1 MGTAKQLI
9 PTFVDAQPI
18 VWNRDF
24 VQNMRHIRGYPNWWR
39 IRDDQSF
46 IDGPPSE
53 GEQYTKELFIW
64 RAEIVKDAS
73 DENTDTLELYN
84 LAEFL
89 TVTEEVVNGETI
101 YSYKYR
107 DTLPALRYTHTDVID
122 SVSLEFDQS
131 GRRMVAFESMGDVFL
146 IWYDS
151 QVGDT
156 VVTNWG
162 AGYNPQIVTDT
173 YRRTGGSSDSE
184 RLLFYVDNTTKQIVY
199 RKQLDRFGVVYTLP
213 AAPQDIVELLKVSK
227 NLYGGLT
234 VLYCYDDGAGGLLTG
249 SFTARDFVDGIHI
262 GTDGFVKETYSL
274 FQEKDGTIETFNIKQ
289 AKLFIEALEL
299 ISPVSGNGLITDFIL
314 ESKTVHLNTQTSEDS
329 IIFVIDGTIG
339 TFAIV
344 DESDPVIL
352 LSDQQNSN
360 TFIANTDGDI
370 QSFVLK
376 NSIIQI
382 PQQTE
387 LAIELL
393 ISAGTV
399 NTFTLG

>member
-53 GEQYTKELFIW
+53 GEQYTRELFIW

-89 TVTEEVVNGETI
+89 TVTEEVVDGETI

-107 DTLPALRYTHTDVID
+107 DTLPALSYTHTDVID
-122 SVSLEFDQS
+122 SVSLEFDQL

-146 IWYDS
+146 LWYDS
-151 QVGDT
+151 QAGGT

-162 AGYNPQIVTDT
+162 AGYNPFIVTDT
-173 YRRTGGSSDSE
+173 YRRTGGSGDSE

-199 RKQLDRFGVVYTLP
+199 RRQLDRFTIEYTLP
-213 AAPQDIVELLKVSK
+213 DAPQDVVELIKVSK
-227 NLYGGLT
+227 NIYGGLT

-249 SFTARDFVDGIHI
+249 SFTATAGEDVMHI
-262 GTDGFVKETYSL
+262 GTDDTLVSHATL
-274 FQEKDGTIETFNIKQ
+274 
-289 AKLFIEALEL
+289 
-299 ISPVSGNGLITDFIL
+299 SPLSG
-314 ESKTVHLNTQTSEDS
+314 S
-329 IIFVIDGTIG
+329 
-339 TFAIV
+339 
-344 DESDPVIL
+344 L
-352 LSDQQNSN
+352 LSFKLGVALVLYQATEATSLIPFSGSLVGFELRSSNNFLEPMSETLLVSTEGNILNFELKSSTVSLLDQNSTATLAVGTGSILN
-360 TFIANTDGDI
+360 FTLVVTKIA
-370 QSFVLK
+370 
-376 NSIIQI
+376 
-382 PQQTE
+382 TE
-387 LAIELL
+387 PANADTATLV
-393 ISAGTV
+393 SSSGTLT
-399 NTFTLG
+399 TFTLG